1 MASERLVRCSCCLVE
16 HWLFTWVTAV
26 WRRLVR
32 PLSGGWNGLPVAG
45 AGWARCWVS
54 EGTGDGASEAGAG
67 PGTSAGLGPVVTVV
81 AAGLVPSVS

>member
-1 MASERLVRCSCCLVE
+1 MPGPVLMLPSGALAIHLGD
-16 HWLFTWVTAV
+16 
-26 WRRLVR
+26 RRLAAASTALFR
-32 PLSGGWNGLPVAG
+32 GGWNGLPAAG

-54 EGTGDGASEAGAG
+54 EGTGDGASDGAG